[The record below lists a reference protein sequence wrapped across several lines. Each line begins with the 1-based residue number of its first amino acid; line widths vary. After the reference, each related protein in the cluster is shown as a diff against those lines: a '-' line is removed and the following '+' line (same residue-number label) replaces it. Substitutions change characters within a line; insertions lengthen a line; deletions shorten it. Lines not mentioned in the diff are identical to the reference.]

1 MTVFVL
7 LKIKQ
12 KKNRRIFYRKNLSV
26 QFCWV
31 KIWCKVK
38 YEFHQIGIAIIAALT
53 IIRFYLAAIVQ
64 TIACRQS
71 WTRGIPE
78 HSSDLTRDCKRRSQ
92 FWLHNTNQCWTYRVC
107 LECSATGMG
116 QFPICKLKWD
126 LLRTFVTAC
135 TIDKETFS
143 GIFYVRTEIW
153 KEIFQKKSYINP

>member
-1 MTVFVL
+1 M
-7 LKIKQ
+7 
-12 KKNRRIFYRKNLSV
+12 

-78 HSSDLTRDCKRRSQ
+78 HSSDLTRDYKRRSQ

-107 LECSATGMG
+107 LIKSEEKKTRHIQSLTTNRKSTFSVRSSWNLVKLITYWGNHLHKVSWRLDKNCGFFSND
-116 QFPICKLKWD
+116 QFLS
-126 LLRTFVTAC
+126 V
-135 TIDKETFS
+135 S
-143 GIFYVRTEIW
+143 GIFLLRL
-153 KEIFQKKSYINP
+153 